1 MRHPE
6 DLSPDVTPEALN
18 WNSMRHTNPAPSIKT
33 VSLLGI
39 PFDANSSYLRGP
51 AQAPQAIR
59 DELHSGS
66 SNLWTEDGIDL
77 GRPGSFH
84 DTGDVALPDDPAAAF
99 LAIESAVDQT
109 LKLGH
114 PLICLSGDHS
124 VTYPTIRAFHAHYP
138 ELTIL
143 HFDAHPD
150 LYDVLDGNRLSHA
163 CPFARIMEERLARR
177 LVQVGIRTIN
187 SHQLSQ
193 AIKFSVEVIT
203 MRNLDRFPA
212 LKFEG
217 PLFISLDLDVLDPA
231 FAPGISHYEPGGMSV
246 REVLDCIQGLKAPV
260 VGADIV
266 EYNPTRDVHGQ
277 TAMVCAKFVKE
288 IAAAMLRQDE
298 VAPGNWP

>member
-1 MRHPE
+1 M
-6 DLSPDVTPEALN
+6 PDP
-18 WNSMRHTNPAPSIKT
+18 NPAALAVKAI
-33 VSLLGI
+33 SLLGI

-59 DELHSGS
+59 GRLYSGS

-77 GRPGSFH
+77 GRPDSFH
-84 DTGDVALPDDPAAAF
+84 DAGDVALPDDAKAAF
-99 LAIESAVDQT
+99 LAIEAAVKQT
-109 LKLGH
+109 LDLGH

-124 VTYPTIRAFHAHYP
+124 VTYPTIKAFHARYP
-138 ELTIL
+138 DLTIL

-163 CPFARIMEERLARR
+163 CPFARIMEEHLARR

-187 SHQLSQ
+187 QHQLSQ
-193 AIKFSVEVIT
+193 ATRFGVEVIT
-203 MRNLDRFPA
+203 MRNLDRFSS

-246 REVLDCIQGLKAPV
+246 REVLDCIQGLKVPV

-266 EYNPTRDVHGQ
+266 EYNPTRDLHGQ
-277 TAMVCAKFVKE
+277 TAMVCAKFLKE
-288 IAAAMLRQDE
+288 IAAAVLRKDN
-298 VAPGNWP
+298 VAPSVWP